1 MPNSSSK
8 KSMKKRENR
17 NRKKSLTAICAVGLE
32 TLVEEEIRI
41 FGGEKINCG
50 RGILSWEGSL
60 ESAYRACLWS
70 RFSSK
75 ILLHLHRIKATDEEE
90 LYRECMDIPWD
101 SHLTV
106 DTTFAVECTLSGK
119 GKITHSR
126 YAALKVK
133 DALVDFFRQK
143 EGRRPSVEKNR
154 PGIKI
159 HIHIQNSV
167 ADVFIDLS
175 GESLHRRGYRVSG
188 GTAPL
193 KETLAAALVGLSGWL
208 AESSK
213 PLLDPMC
220 GTGTILIEAALM
232 FGDSAPGLSRSY
244 FGFMGW
250 LQHDSKLWQGLVD
263 EAVSREEAGLAGKW
277 PVMIGYDCDP
287 VVIKSARENISRAGL
302 EEKITIKR
310 AELAT
315 LQSPAAQGMILSNL
329 PYGERLSEVEQVSWL
344 YRAFGRK
351 CSLSFPGWD
360 VGVFISN
367 ADLGDRFNLVWKKRF
382 HLFNGSLPCRLL
394 VGRVDR
400 LPPTSFLWNLPQQER
415 TDNEFANRLR
425 KNLKKTIRWAARES
439 VFCFRIYDRD
449 LPEYNIS
456 IDLYEKWVHIQE
468 YAPPKTIDRE
478 LAKKRFKLAVR
489 QVRDVLGVRS
499 DRIFLK
505 TRERQKGK
513 KQYQKKSNKRKFYEV
528 REGACSFL
536 VNFTDYLDTGL
547 FLDHRPIRERI
558 FREAGGRKFLN
569 LFGYTGSATLQAA
582 AGGAAM
588 TTTVDLSAT
597 YTEWMRLNLALNGFC
612 EGTHRIIRADGMDW
626 LRQDKGK
633 YGLIFVDPPTFS
645 NTRKEKRFF
654 DIQRDH
660 FQLIKL
666 AMSRLEPSGI
676 LFFSTNFRKFSLDP
690 RLQEL
695 FFLRDISKDTI
706 PFDFSRNSKIHRC
719 WEVRNTDSQKR

>member
-1 MPNSSSK
+1 
-8 KSMKKRENR
+8 MKKRENR
-17 NRKKSLTAICAVGLE
+17 NRKRKFTAICAVGLE
-32 TLVEEEIRI
+32 ALVEEEIRE
-41 FGGEKINCG
+41 FGGERVACD
-50 RGILSWEGSL
+50 RGVLSWKGSL
-60 ESAYRACLWS
+60 ETGYRACLWS

-75 ILLHLHRIKATDEEE
+75 ILLHLYRINATDEEE
-90 LYRECMDIPWD
+90 LYRECLAIPWD

-106 DTTFAVECTLSGK
+106 KTTFAVDCTLSGQ
-119 GKITHSR
+119 GRITHSR

-143 EGRRPSVEKNR
+143 EGRRPSVEKYR
-154 PGIKI
+154 PGVKI
-159 HIHIQNSV
+159 HVHIQDSV

-188 GTAPL
+188 GAAPL

-208 AESSK
+208 AENSM

-250 LQHDSKLWQGLVD
+250 LQHDPELWQDLVD
-263 EAVSREEAGLAGKW
+263 EAVFREEKGLTRKW
-277 PVMIGYDCDP
+277 PVMTGYDCDP
-287 VVIKSARENISRAGL
+287 VVVKSARENILRAGL
-302 EEKITIKR
+302 EEKITIKC

-315 LQSPAAQGMILSNL
+315 LQSPAVRGMIISNL

-344 YRAFGRK
+344 YRGFGRK
-351 CSLSFPGWD
+351 CRFSFPGWN
-360 VGVFISN
+360 VGVFIAN
-367 ADLGDRFNLVWKKRF
+367 AELADRFNLVWEKKYP
-382 HLFNGSLPCRLL
+382 LFNGSLPCRLL
-394 VGRVDR
+394 VGRIEGT
-400 LPPTSFLWNLPQQER
+400 LPGPFQWNPSQQGLV
-415 TDNEFANRLR
+415 DNEFANRLR
-425 KNLKKTIRWAARES
+425 KNLKKTIRWAKRES

-468 YAPPKTIDRE
+468 YAPPKTISRE
-478 LAKKRFKLAVR
+478 LARKRLKIAVR
-489 QVRDVLGVRS
+489 QIRDVLGVRS

-505 TRERQKGK
+505 TRKRQKGK
-513 KQYQKKSNKRKFYEV
+513 KQYQKKSNQRKLYEV
-528 REGACSFL
+528 REGGCSFL

-547 FLDHRPIRERI
+547 FLDHRPVRERI

-582 AGGAAM
+582 AGGASM

-612 EGTHRIIRADGMDW
+612 EGNHRIIQSDGMEW
-626 LRQDKGK
+626 LRQDRGQ

-645 NTRKEKRFF
+645 NTRKEKRVF

-660 FQLIKL
+660 FQLIQL
-666 AMSRLEPSGI
+666 AMSRLESSGI
-676 LFFSTNFRKFSLDP
+676 LFFSTNYRKFSLDP
-690 RLQEL
+690 RLHEIFTL
-695 FFLRDISKDTI
+695 KDISRKTI
-706 PFDFSRNSKIHRC
+706 PFDFSRNSKIHKC
-719 WEVRNTDSQKR
+719 WEVRKK

>member
-1 MPNSSSK
+1 M
-8 KSMKKRENR
+8 KREENR
-17 NRKKSLTAICAVGLE
+17 IRRKKSLTAVCAVGLE
-32 TLVEEEIRI
+32 TLVEEEVRK
-41 FGGEKINCG
+41 FGGEKITCG
-50 RGILSWEGSL
+50 RGILTWQGSL

-75 ILLHLHRIKATDEEE
+75 ILLHLHRIRATDEEE
-90 LYRECMDIPWD
+90 LYRECLDIPWD
-101 SHLTV
+101 SHLAV
-106 DTTFAVECTLSGK
+106 ETTFAVDCTLSGK
-119 GKITHSR
+119 GRITHSR

-143 EGRRPSVEKNR
+143 EGKRPSVKKNR
-154 PGIKI
+154 PGVKI
-159 HIHIQNSV
+159 HIHIQNSA
-167 ADVFIDLS
+167 ADIFIDLS

-188 GTAPL
+188 GSAPL

-208 AESSK
+208 TENPK

-244 FGFMGW
+244 FGFTGW
-250 LQHDSKLWQGLVD
+250 LQHDSELWQGLVD
-263 EAVSREEAGLAGKW
+263 EAVSREEAGLARTW
-277 PVMIGYDCDP
+277 PVMAGYDCDP
-287 VVIKSARENISRAGL
+287 VVIKSARDNVLRAGL
-302 EEKITIKR
+302 EDKITIKQ

-315 LQSPAAQGMILSNL
+315 LQPPATQGMILSNL
-329 PYGERLSEVEQVSWL
+329 PFGERLSEVEQVSWL

-351 CSLSFPGWD
+351 CRLSFPEWD

-367 ADLGDRFNLVWKKRF
+367 ADLGDRFNLLWKKRF

-394 VGRVDR
+394 LGSIDR
-400 LPPTSFLWNLPQQER
+400 TLPGSFQWNLPQQR
-415 TDNEFANRLR
+415 QTDNEFANRLR
-425 KNLKKTIRWAARES
+425 KNLKKTIRWAKKES
-439 VFCFRIYDRD
+439 VFCFRVYDRD

-456 IDLYEKWVHIQE
+456 VDLYEKWVHIQE

-478 LAKKRFKLAVR
+478 LARKRFKLAVR
-489 QVRDVLGVRS
+489 QIRDVLGVRS

-513 KQYQKKSNKRKFYEV
+513 KQYQKKSNKRKLYEV

-597 YTEWMRLNLALNGFC
+597 YTDWMRLNLALNGFC
-612 EGTHRIIRADGMDW
+612 EGNHRVIQSDCKEW
-626 LRQDKGK
+626 LERDRGQ

-645 NTRKEKRFF
+645 NTRREKRVF

-660 FQLIKL
+660 LQLIKS
-666 AMSRLEPSGI
+666 AMLRLEPSGI
-676 LFFSTNFRKFSLDP
+676 LFFSTNYRKFSLDP
-690 RLQEL
+690 CLHEL
-695 FFLRDISKDTI
+695 FSLRDISRETI
-706 PFDFSRNSKIHRC
+706 PFDFSRNSRIHKC
-719 WEVRNTDSQKR
+719 WEFRRTDFHEKQ